1 MWNYIQNNVTIKL
14 NNITRRLNL
23 FYFKCFMIVIM
34 IIELIMSYIVVS
46 AFYKEYKYK
55 RVKLVESILLFSL
68 IIATLS
74 ITLGFM
80 IFL

>member
-1 MWNYIQNNVTIKL
+1 
-14 NNITRRLNL
+14 
-23 FYFKCFMIVIM
+23 
-34 IIELIMSYIVVS
+34 MSYTIVS

>member
-46 AFYKEYKYK
+46 AFYREYKYK
-55 RVKLVESILLFSL
+55 RVKIVESILLFIL
-68 IIATLS
+68 IISTIS

-80 IFL
+80 IFS